1 MLVARKTPL
10 RFCLYR
16 GLFYFYKFLKLCYDE
31 NISMKIKNLK
41 FKILNIKYK
50 IPQGFTLLE
59 ILLVIAAIAILAGI
73 VIIAINPAKQ
83 LANARNVSRRSDVN
97 SILNAVNQYVID
109 NGTLPPGIDDNLKVI
124 GTATSTCNLTCGST
138 IVVADNTLP
147 NIWNGFGNKMKSF
160 LASSISAAQ
169 AATNTTGW
177 VSPTGSEQGTT
188 TEWVNMV
195 NAYDG
200 NTGTYATDQYG
211 QVGWGQFIVLTLPV
225 AITSDRIR
233 LNADYLNAHIQEVDV
248 DVFKDGVWTDVFQG
262 GDEATW
268 NCKWVELTY
277 PKGQVQKLR
286 FRYNYSA
293 GGYYYW
299 LYEAQFYQAS
309 ASITMPSCS
318 AQGATSIQ
326 STAAI
331 LHGLVADDGGEPN
344 TYEFQYGLTSAYGTD
359 TGWSGSVLANDIFSR
374 MASGLTAYTTYH
386 YRGRLQNSVGVADC
400 PDSIFTT
407 KLVDTGWILPTG
419 YLDPDNVWENPENA
433 YDDTIFTLA
442 RSYHNINAPQWSSY
456 LYLTH
461 AALPINSIKF
471 YARDGGEVDGI
482 EVDVLKDGNWLNV
495 YTGAFTDKQ
504 WVQADFAQGA
514 VTQARIRFHA
524 AFANHGFFWEL
535 YDFYFQK
542 SSEVATDACLD
553 LKPYLA
559 PKYIVDI
566 PIDPS
571 TGNAEQ
577 TYYAIK
583 KNGNNR
589 VLVYSCG
596 AELQENI
603 NVAR

>member
-1 MLVARKTPL
+1 
-10 RFCLYR
+10 
-16 GLFYFYKFLKLCYDE
+16 
-31 NISMKIKNLK
+31 
-41 FKILNIKYK
+41 
-50 IPQGFTLLE
+50 LE

-73 VIIAINPAKQ
+73 VIVAINPAKQ

-124 GTATSTCNLTCGST
+124 GTATSTCNLICGST

-177 VSPTGSEQGTT
+177 VSPTGNEIPNGQWTN
-188 TEWVNMV
+188 VP

-200 NTGTYATDQYG
+200 NTGTFASNAYG
-211 QVGWGQFIVLTLPV
+211 VASSTGWGEPVVLTLPV
-225 AITSDRIR
+225 AITSDRVRI
-233 LNADYLNAHIQEVDV
+233 NTDYLDVHIQEVSV
-248 DVFKDGVWTDVFQG
+248 DVFKNGVWVNVFLG
-262 GDEATW
+262 GNQATW
-268 NCKWVELTY
+268 NCKWVEIPFT
-277 PKGQVQKLR
+277 KGQVQKMR
-286 FRYNYSA
+286 FQYHYKPA
-293 GGYYYW
+293 GVGWTYW

-344 TYEFQYGLTSAYGTD
+344 TYEFQYGLTPAYGTD

-400 PDSIFTT
+400 PDSTFTT
-407 KLVDTGWILPTG
+407 KLVDTGWILPNG

-442 RSYHNINAPQWSSY
+442 RSYHNVNAPQWSSY

-482 EVDVLKDGNWLNV
+482 EVDVLKDGNWQNV
-495 YTGAFTDKQ
+495 YAGAFTDKQ

-514 VTQARIRFHA
+514 VTQARTRFHA

-542 SSEVATDACLD
+542 SSETATDACLD
-553 LKPYLA
+553 LKPYLVS
-559 PKYIVDI
+559 KYIVDI